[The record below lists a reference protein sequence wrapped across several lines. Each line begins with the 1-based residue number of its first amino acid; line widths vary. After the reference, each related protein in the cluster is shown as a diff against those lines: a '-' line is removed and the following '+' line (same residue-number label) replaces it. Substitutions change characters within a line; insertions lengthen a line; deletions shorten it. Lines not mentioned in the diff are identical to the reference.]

1 MALRED
7 LTRCAPRLRRYAR
20 ALVSG
25 QPGPSEMADDLVNA
39 VVLRTLETGAAFRKV
54 ELYLHLYTLLTEWH
68 REALAAGR
76 LGAKAQ
82 QENFYTGGSHA
93 AEKIPLLLSPHD
105 KLAGSLGSLK
115 LDEREA
121 LLLVVLEGFSYANAA
136 RILKISRTVL
146 NARISRARAALLQ
159 NPPAEI
165 SSHRPKAR
173 PAYLRVVK

>member
-1 MALRED
+1 MTLRDD
-7 LTRCAPRLRRYAR
+7 LNRCAPRLRRYAR

-39 VVLRTLETGAAFRKV
+39 VVLRTFETGATFRKV

-76 LGAKAQ
+76 LDAMAQ
-82 QENFYTGGSHA
+82 QENFCTGGPHA
-93 AEKIPLLLSPHD
+93 AEKIPLLASPRD
-105 KLAGSLGSLK
+105 KLAGSLAALK
-115 LDEREA
+115 LEEREA

-136 RILKISRTVL
+136 RILKISRAVL
-146 NARISRARAALLQ
+146 ITRISRARAALRQ

-165 SSHRPKAR
+165 PAHPLKAR